1 MLTQSPYSTVKD
13 NYYGYLESIM
23 GPDPDQVSMDCDLR
37 SMNETYD
44 DIFLQEDDEME
55 DI

>member
-1 MLTQSPYSTVKD
+1 
-13 NYYGYLESIM
+13 M